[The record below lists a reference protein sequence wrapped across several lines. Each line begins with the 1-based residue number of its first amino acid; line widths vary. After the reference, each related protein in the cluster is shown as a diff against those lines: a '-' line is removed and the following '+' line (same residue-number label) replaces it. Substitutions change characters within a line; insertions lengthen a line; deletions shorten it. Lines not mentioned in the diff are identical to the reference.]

1 MKEFKMYADIVYHDS
16 FQEFMEG
23 ENVGAEDFI
32 LTNEFLYNQ
41 YVKPLNPNCGS
52 LFIEAYGKGEPTT
65 EMVDEIKKAIPAGV
79 KRLIAVGGGSVID
92 IAKDVLPACFLQQD
106 RGSVRPESG
115 RREAHPQYLLRYMQ
129 SRPPAAPVPK

>member
-41 YVKPLNPNCGS
+41 YVKPLSPNCGS

-65 EMVDEIKKAIPAGV
+65 EMVDEIKKVIPAGV
-79 KRLIAVGGGSVID
+79 KRLIAVGAARSSI
-92 IAKDVLPACFLQQD
+92 
-106 RGSVRPESG
+106 VRRCAPCTF
-115 RREAHPQYLLRYMQ
+115 PPT
-129 SRPPAAPVPK
+129 RPRICLT

>member
-23 ENVGAEDFI
+23 ENVGAKDFI

-65 EMVDEIKKAIPAGV
+65 EMKREPQLGLSGLTYWLYRNSFVKIK
-79 KRLIAVGGGSVID
+79 S
-92 IAKDVLPACFLQQD
+92 
-106 RGSVRPESG
+106 S
-115 RREAHPQYLLRYMQ
+115 
-129 SRPPAAPVPK
+129 APTFSPSINS

>member
-41 YVKPLNPNCGS
+41 YVKPWYS
-52 LFIEAYGKGEPTT
+52 DHVKHKMLFQ
-65 EMVDEIKKAIPAGV
+65 
-79 KRLIAVGGGSVID
+79 RLP
-92 IAKDVLPACFLQQD
+92 LH
-106 RGSVRPESG
+106 R
-115 RREAHPQYLLRYMQ
+115 AH
-129 SRPPAAPVPK
+129 